1 MTRFSKKKAKYRKK
15 LGIVDHLGP
24 FDGIPVKKI
33 NAEGV
38 SCDDDDD
45 DDANLQ
51 GAVAA
56 ISCGFVLT
64 SPILRRVDED
74 GAVVVVIAVVVV
86 C

>member
-1 MTRFSKKKAKYRKK
+1 M
-15 LGIVDHLGP
+15 GP

-38 SCDDDDD
+38 SCDDDD
-45 DDANLQ
+45 ASNLQ